1 MINKGSRAGSGKK
14 PHLRLLD
21 LTFDNGVTKTEPQ
34 PKPHGGLRGSKK
46 HPLSPY
52 SFNKTSEYHVQLRDD
67 INKLFREEFFDGRGS
82 PAWAFD
88 ISKEITHS
96 GESPFHVHGLL
107 STSKLESETSSVH
120 NIRRSVTP
128 ASSARN
134 TPRKRNTGSSFYH
147 PPSPHQYLTATDTS
161 QLSAKELKYGRPTR
175 TTLLRARQ
183 RCASAPVNSYD
194 VRRELVKT
202 VDIDEVDN
210 PDTFRYTDHCLSC
223 RGTPKNGA
231 WFNIYSVTYTF
242 LLLSLLYGWW
252 LNFYGIFFYSDLHG
266 MNIFSWLST
275 YLEHHQWNISLIS
288 LYLMDFL

>member
-1 MINKGSRAGSGKK
+1 MRNNFKKLYLVSADKCIFRSMQILNKCFLIINCHYIKI
-14 PHLRLLD
+14 LLW
-21 LTFDNGVTKTEPQ
+21 
-34 PKPHGGLRGSKK
+34 
-46 HPLSPY
+46 PLC
-52 SFNKTSEYHVQLRDD
+52 TV
-67 INKLFREEFFDGRGS
+67 
-82 PAWAFD
+82 
-88 ISKEITHS
+88 IS
-96 GESPFHVHGLL
+96 
-107 STSKLESETSSVH
+107 
-120 NIRRSVTP
+120 
-128 ASSARN
+128 A
-134 TPRKRNTGSSFYH
+134 
-147 PPSPHQYLTATDTS
+147 
-161 QLSAKELKYGRPTR
+161 
-175 TTLLRARQ
+175 
-183 RCASAPVNSYD
+183 
-194 VRRELVKT
+194 